1 MTQLVLMRILGLEG
15 TAHTISCGIVE
26 ICEDKVEILSNKKKM
41 ITTKE
46 GGLTPTQIGE
56 HHAEHIKDITK
67 MALKEGKTSIKDINL
82 ISYSHGPGFG
92 NGLNVVSIFAKTLS
106 KKFSIPVVGVHHG
119 AAHILIAKYLLN
131 IKDGMYLYVSGGN
144 TQIISLENT
153 GFHVYGET
161 EDIAIGNALDKLARS
176 LGYGFPGGKII
187 EELAKKGSYFNMPYT
202 VKGMDI
208 TLSGILTFA
217 INSIGKHSNE
227 DIAFS
232 FQEHA
237 FAMITETL
245 ERAMAYANK
254 KEVCVVG
261 GVALNERLQEM
272 VKIMAEERGAK
283 YYKLDK
289 EFLGDNGA
297 MIGVAGYHYHK
308 YGFKG
313 NVFKAK
319 IKSRWRIEDAFN
331 LE

>member
-1 MTQLVLMRILGLEG
+1 MYR
-15 TAHTISCGIVE
+15 
-26 ICEDKVEILSNKKKM
+26 DKVKILSNKKKM

-56 HHAEHIKDITK
+56 HHAEHIKHITET
-67 MALKEGKTSIKDINL
+67 ALKESKTSVKDIDL

-92 NGLNVVSIFAKTLS
+92 NGLNIVNIFAKTLS
-106 KKFSIPVVGVHHG
+106 KKFSIPVIGVHHG

-131 IKDGMYLYVSGGN
+131 IRDAIYLYVSGGN
-144 TQIISLENT
+144 TQIISLEKNT
-153 GFHVYGET
+153 RFYVYGET

-208 TLSGILTFA
+208 ALSGILTFA
-217 INSIGKHSNE
+217 INSIGKHRKE

-245 ERAMAYANK
+245 ERAMAYTNK

-261 GVALNERLQEM
+261 GVALNNRLQEM
-272 VKIMAEERGAK
+272 VRIMAEQRDAK
-283 YYKLDK
+283 YHRLDK

-297 MIGVAGYHYHK
+297 MIAVAGYHYYK

-313 NVFKAK
+313 DVFKAK